1 MKTNKQFID
10 EIYQKYDE
18 CQKEKKQRKQQEM
31 KKFLNMAAVMVV
43 ALSTIV
49 VLSQKK
55 TPEVIQERQKED
67 QVAPIDLKTV
77 GNFENFYNIIKEK
90 NQENNYLETRKETL
104 EEIETKSTDF
114 ASSTNVQV

>member
-18 CQKEKKQRKQQEM
+18 CQKEKKQRKQQKM

-43 ALSTIV
+43 ALSTII

-90 NQENNYLETRKETL
+90 NQENNYLETRK
-104 EEIETKSTDF
+104 
-114 ASSTNVQV
+114 

>member
-1 MKTNKQFID
+1 
-10 EIYQKYDE
+10 
-18 CQKEKKQRKQQEM
+18 
-31 KKFLNMAAVMVV
+31 MAAVMVV